1 MGVLDDITGDPMD
14 GRDGDDDLDLDQN
27 DDLDDDRDDDDR
39 DDDKDGKP
47 DDKSKRRRNRP
58 GTQTRDRNRIRNL
71 EGQLSRLVTLI
82 EKGGLGANPPKD
94 DKAVDV
100 EALRREIESDVSA
113 KANARVIRSEARA
126 ALKEAGFRG
135 DVRRGVRMLE
145 LEGIDPDDSDAL
157 LDEIEALRE
166 DSPELFGRVR
176 RSRASSRDLDDDTED
191 NYRSR
196 ESNRPARSRER
207 ITRDRSNGGGESDE
221 FANNLLRAVGGARR
235 DR

>member
-1 MGVLDDITGDPMD
+1 MGVLDDIVTGPEGD
-14 GRDGDDDLDLDQN
+14 GNDDLDLDQD

-71 EGQLSRLVTLI
+71 EGQLSKLVTLI
-82 EKGGLGANPPKD
+82 EKGGLGANAPKD
-94 DKAVDV
+94 DGKAVDV

-157 LDEIEALRE
+157 LDEIDALKE
-166 DSPELFGRVR
+166 DSPELFGRAR
-176 RSRASSRDLDDDTED
+176 RSRASSRDLDDDADD
-191 NYRSR
+191 NYRPR

-207 ITRDRSNGGGESDE
+207 ITRDRSNGGSEPDGLAD
-221 FANNLLRAVGGARR
+221 NLLRAIGGPRR